1 MITIIVRPTLTN
13 EKALHFSGDDPE
25 VFGQCVQ
32 SLKAAIPS
40 YLRRFDPRSKHWY
53 VKPDAYGELENFLSD
68 MYVDFAAQ
76 VRRED
81 RRESH
86 SRPRPDWASGE
97 KDWAPPPPPRA
108 QANDPYAALHL
119 LPSAPMVLVKT
130 AFKCLSRQLHPDAG
144 GSHEEMVRL
153 NAAYEQLT
161 RRGKAA

>member
-13 EKALHFSGDDPE
+13 EKALHFQGDAAE
-25 VFGQCVQ
+25 VFGECVQ
-32 SLKAAIPS
+32 RLKAAIPA

-86 SRPRPDWASGE
+86 SRPQA
-97 KDWAPPPPPRA
+97 PPRA
-108 QANDPYAALHL
+108 QVNDPYAVLHL
-119 LPSAPMVLVKT
+119 LPSAPAEVIRAAYKAMALL
-130 AFKCLSRQLHPDAG
+130 CHPDRG
-144 GSHEEMVRL
+144 GDTEMMQRV
-153 NAAYEQLT
+153 NAAYGRLV
-161 RRGKAA
+161 A